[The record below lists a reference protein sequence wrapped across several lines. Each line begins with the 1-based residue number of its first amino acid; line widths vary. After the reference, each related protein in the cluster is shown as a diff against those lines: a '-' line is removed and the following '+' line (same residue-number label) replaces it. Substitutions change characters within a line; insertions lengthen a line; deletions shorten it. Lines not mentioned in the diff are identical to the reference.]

1 MGGLSQLASLELLKI
16 GKAATHNAMAVAWS
30 RRRRPGG
37 NLIPPGRTQLQV
49 VSIIE
54 QYVFIT
60 ITYYKFTIT
69 GGPSPQ
75 PLPQGGRGN

>member
-1 MGGLSQLASLELLKI
+1 
-16 GKAATHNAMAVAWS
+16 MAVAWS

-37 NLIPPGRTQLQV
+37 NLIPPGRAQV